1 MGESSVLIRPGLSV
15 AVYPLR
21 RLNEARAP
29 SVGQFAADTAA
40 SYAIQNACTRTIR
53 GGTPT
58 FDTLLGPC
66 VAFVIVL
73 GSKCQG
79 ASDVDLTLTLTLTF
93 TARGPYLCTYSYWCG
108 TRAALYQYVPRA
120 RRSNSERLLNRILDG
135 NRSRRTYAA
144 RNAIRISLL
153 FYTTRPLR

>member
-58 FDTLLGPC
+58 FNTLLGPC

-79 ASDVDLTLTLTLTF
+79 ASDVEPSQPAGPTF
-93 TARGPYLCTYSYWCG
+93 VRTRTGVARELLCTSTYPEHG
-108 TRAALYQYVPRA
+108 AAIPSV
-120 RRSNSERLLNRILDG
+120 
-135 NRSRRTYAA
+135 
-144 RNAIRISLL
+144 
-153 FYTTRPLR
+153 F